1 MIAAF
6 IVLISLIALLPAL
19 VMIDGILSNGMVSAI
34 VAIAMVTVVLALD
47 TGGLNRFSRLL
58 GPTSFVVLFIPCLW
72 MLLQVLPISIRS
84 LANPVWVSAATALD
98 QPFVG
103 AISLDISATLLS
115 LARYC
120 TILAAAFV
128 TATVTL
134 DKQRAESVLSLLTS
148 IAALIAAELIGYD
161 LGYLRLPG
169 YEHLGDR
176 ADAMIIAIIGFILSC
191 ATTIRTYE
199 HIDSKQHRKS
209 RTMAIVAA
217 SASMAA
223 LFICLCAILISADPA
238 LFLAALFGTGI
249 LIAVLAIR
257 RWRLGPL
264 GQAGIAA
271 LAAVAVFGFFAAV
284 PATKDADP
292 TLALS
297 TQGQVSSIER
307 MLSDAKWAGSGA
319 RSFEAL
325 LPIYRDTADSL
336 EIPTAAAI
344 IAIEMGRPFP
354 WTCIIVA
361 LMGASTLFRR
371 ALLRGRDYVYSSAG
385 AGCIIA
391 LLISL
396 FANDGI
402 LGLAASLMISVVCGL
417 AFAQSKSASNRYL
430 DLPEE
435 LYSIP
440 NRTNNA
446 PRQRVLDGS

>member
-6 IVLISLIALLPAL
+6 IILTSLIALLPVL
-19 VMIDGILSNGMVSAI
+19 MVVDGILASGVVSAI
-34 VAIAMVTVVLALD
+34 VAIAMVAVVLALN
-47 TGGLNRFSRLL
+47 TSELNRFSRLL
-58 GPTSFVVLFIPCLW
+58 GPTAFIALLIPCLW

-84 LANPVWVSAATALD
+84 LANPVWVSASTALD
-98 QPFVG
+98 GPFVG

-120 TILAAAFV
+120 AILAAAFV

-134 DKQRAESVLSLLTS
+134 NRQHAENVLSLLMGT
-148 IAALIAAELIGYD
+148 AALIAAELIGYD

-169 YEHLGDR
+169 YEHLGEH
-176 ADAMIIAIIGFILSC
+176 AGAMNIAIIGFILSG

-199 HIDSKQHRKS
+199 HLDSTQHRKS
-209 RTMAIVAA
+209 PMMAIVAA
-217 SASMAA
+217 SASIAA
-223 LFICLCAILISADPA
+223 LLICLSAILISADPV

-249 LIAVLAIR
+249 LIAVFAIR

-271 LAAVAVFGFFAAV
+271 LAAVAVFGFFAVV
-284 PATKDADP
+284 PARKDADP

-297 TQGQVSSIER
+297 TQNQISSIER

-319 RSFEAL
+319 GSFEAL

-336 EIPTAAAI
+336 EIPTAAATV
-344 IAIEMGRPFP
+344 AIEMGQPFL
-354 WTCIIVA
+354 WTCVIVA
-361 LMGASTLFRR
+361 LIGASTLFRR

-402 LGLAASLMISVVCGL
+402 LGLTASLMISVVCGL
-417 AFAQSKSASNRYL
+417 AFAQSKSASNRDL
-430 DLPEE
+430 DLSEQVVQHPKQNERRAAAE
-435 LYSIP
+435 
-440 NRTNNA
+440 
-446 PRQRVLDGS
+446 GSR